1 MGGSWATMIQR
12 SGLRGEGRCLS
23 RLLLGLAIAVWA
35 LGATSSRS
43 EAQGQVVEI
52 ELLLAVDS
60 SSSINRYEF
69 DQQIRGLAEAFRS
82 PLVGSAITALGQRG
96 VAVALMQWAGRSQ
109 QHLSAEWRIL
119 RTAEDA
125 QAFADYLDGTPRF
138 IEGGST
144 AIGEALRYALSSMNA
159 NAYQSQRLVV
169 DVSGDGVSNEGENP
183 AVWRDRLVTAGVTI
197 NALVILNEDPNLTSF
212 YRSEVV
218 GGPGSFLLTAKDYRA
233 YGAAIEH
240 KLLQELGPPQFVE
253 QAPPQGSDAMRST
266 TERDGG

>member
-1 MGGSWATMIQR
+1 MERFSR
-12 SGLRGEGRCLS
+12 SGGKKSRLA
-23 RLLLGLAIAVWA
+23 RLLLGLTLLTAI
-35 LGATSSRS
+35 LEATANRA
-43 EAQGQVVEI
+43 EAQAVEI

-69 DQQIRGLAEAFRS
+69 EQQIRGLAEAFRS
-82 PLVGSAITALGQRG
+82 PLVGSAITALGQKG

-109 QHLSAEWRIL
+109 QHISAEWRVL
-119 RTAEDA
+119 RSAEDA
-125 QAFADYLDGTPRF
+125 IAFADYVDATPRF

-144 AIGEALRYALSSMNA
+144 AIGEALRTALSSMNG
-159 NAYQSQRLVV
+159 NAYQGTRLVV

-197 NALVILNEDPNLTSF
+197 NALVILNEDPSLPSF

-218 GGPGSFLLTAKDYRA
+218 GGPGAFLLTAKDYRS
-233 YGAAIEH
+233 YGAAIEQ

-253 QAPPQGSDAMRST
+253 QSPTSPAPSLGALQPA

>member
-1 MGGSWATMIQR
+1 MLH
-12 SGLRGEGRCLS
+12 GLSDLAREALR
-23 RLLLGLAIAVWA
+23 RALLMAGLLIGAWCAIAMPA
-35 LGATSSRS
+35 K
-43 EAQGQVVEI
+43 AQGQAVEV

-69 DQQIRGLAEAFRS
+69 DQQMRGLAEAFRS
-82 PLVGSAITALGQRG
+82 SLVKAAISALGQRG

-109 QHLSAEWRIL
+109 QHMSAEWRVL

-125 QAFADYLDGTPRF
+125 EAFADYLDATPRH

-144 AIGEALRYALSSMNA
+144 AIGEALRQALTSMNA
-159 NAYQSQRLVV
+159 NAYQGDRLVV

-197 NALVILNEDPNLTSF
+197 NALVILNEDPNLPRY
-212 YRSEVV
+212 YRKEVV

-253 QAPPQGSDAMRST
+253 QQGPVPEPA
-266 TERDGG
+266 TEEPGG